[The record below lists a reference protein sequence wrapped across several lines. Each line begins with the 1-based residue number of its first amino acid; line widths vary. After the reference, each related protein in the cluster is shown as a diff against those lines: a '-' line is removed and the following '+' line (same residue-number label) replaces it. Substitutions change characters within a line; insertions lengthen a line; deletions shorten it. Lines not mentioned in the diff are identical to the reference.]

1 MSAAGRVRTGFSL
14 PYVAKYTASGNSVTY
29 SQGQRLARG
38 VSVSLEAEAEDDNIF
53 YADNISAESAP
64 GIFTSGTATLTVDG
78 LKLAAEQLIMGLP
91 AADTSGDLAGWT
103 QYGENMTIPYVGI
116 GFIVRYMS
124 DGVTTYVPVILTKCR
139 FVTPGEDA
147 STATETIEWQ
157 TQELTAS
164 LLRDDTTNHNWKLVG
179 GEESTEAAAEAKIK
193 AIFSI
198 T

>member
-1 MSAAGRVRTGFSL
+1 MAAGRVRTGFSL
-14 PYVAKYTASGNSVTY
+14 PYVALYSNSGTTITY
-29 SQGQRLARG
+29 SSGQLLARG
-38 VSVSLEAEAEDDNIF
+38 VSVSIEAEAEDDNIF

-78 LKLAAEQLIMGLP
+78 LQLAAERLIMGLP
-91 AADTSGDLAGWT
+91 AADAAGFVHF
-103 QYGENMTIPYVGI
+103 GENMTIPYVGI

-124 DGVTTYVPVILTKCR
+124 GGVTTYVPVILRKCR

-147 STATETIEWQ
+147 STATETIDWQ

-164 LLRDDTTNHNWKLVG
+164 LLRDDSSNHDWKWV
-179 GEESTEAAAEAKIK
+179 GEEQTTEAAAEAKIK
-193 AIFSI
+193 TVFSI

>member
-1 MSAAGRVRTGFSL
+1 MAAGRVRTGFSL
-14 PYVAKYTASGNSVTY
+14 PYVALYSNSGTTITY
-29 SQGQRLARG
+29 SSGQLLARG
-38 VSVSLEAEAEDDNIF
+38 VSVSIEAEAEDDNIF

-78 LKLAAEQLIMGLP
+78 LKLAAERLIMGLP
-91 AADTSGDLAGWT
+91 AADDAGFVHF
-103 QYGENMTIPYVGI
+103 GESMTIPYVGI

-124 DGVTTYVPVILTKCR
+124 SGVTTYVPVILRKCR

-147 STATETIEWQ
+147 STATETIDWQ

-164 LLRDDTTNHNWKLVG
+164 LLRDDSSNHDWKWV
-179 GEESTEAAAEAKIK
+179 GEEQTTEAAAEAKIK
-193 AIFSI
+193 TVFSI